1 MIMIFNQVAKRY
13 PKTATAPNSRTV
25 KHGGTMPGH
34 LQERLNR
41 EQPQSATND
50 SALQAAVNAT
60 EPGYGHAKSTSTM
73 EAEFQLQD
81 TSVSPDLRVPSSSGS
96 ASSAETPGQLSKTAP
111 QAAEG
116 GTSAIKSAT
125 LASLC
130 GTSNGM
136 RIFELLDQR
145 PIQSSMLTMDTSAG
159 GATHAAASRQVYDHA
174 KRAASPTGSASEGP
188 PSKLPSTLT
197 YVTELRIQD
206 TPKCGNEAADAQD
219 DVVEHATQ
227 LRAPLSKLPILNIAD
242 KDSKMHGGLLDA
254 SLSPPT
260 TKNNGERGA
269 LHCEKEHNNANAAA
283 TPEGSISRG
292 ILSRLRIRASTPGKS
307 YSSNHTRLP
316 NA

>member
-1 MIMIFNQVAKRY
+1 
-13 PKTATAPNSRTV
+13 
-25 KHGGTMPGH
+25 
-34 LQERLNR
+34 
-41 EQPQSATND
+41 
-50 SALQAAVNAT
+50 
-60 EPGYGHAKSTSTM
+60 M

-136 RIFELLDQR
+136 RI
-145 PIQSSMLTMDTSAG
+145 AG

-227 LRAPLSKLPILNIAD
+227 LRAPLSELPILNIAD

-260 TKNNGERGA
+260 TKNKGERGA

-292 ILSRLRIRASTPGKS
+292 ILGRLRIRASTPGKS